1 MVSCGYEP
9 SAVIE
14 GFGSLKGFW
23 GMVRGTFSMY
33 RDQHALKLLNEA
45 APHRPAKL
53 VQIEEPAHS
62 LEETHV

>member
-23 GMVRGTFSMY
+23 AMVRGNFGMY
-33 RDQHALKLLNEA
+33 PDQDAQKMLSET
-45 APHRPAKL
+45 APHGPVTL
-53 VQIEEPAHS
+53 VQIAAPAES
-62 LEETHV
+62 LEVTNA

>member
-23 GMVRGTFSMY
+23 GMVRGTFSLY
-33 RDQHALKLLNEA
+33 RDQHALKLLNDS
-45 APHRPAKL
+45 APHGPAKL
-53 VQIEEPAHS
+53 VQIAEPAHS
-62 LEETHV
+62 FEETSV